1 MIIPLSRTMTLSAF
15 AAVDKRCAI
24 IKVVLSLETLS
35 KFFCISFSVLLSS
48 ADVASSKKNIFGFFK
63 IVLAIA
69 TLCFS
74 PPDYFNPLS
83 PTIVS

>member
-1 MIIPLSRTMTLSAF
+1 MAPLSSTIILSAL

-24 IKVVLSLETLS
+24 IKVVLFFDIFS
-35 KFFCISFSVLLSS
+35 KFFCISFSVLVSK
-48 ADVASSKKNIFGFFK
+48 ADVASSKKNILGFFR

-74 PPDYFNPLS
+74 PPDNFNPLS